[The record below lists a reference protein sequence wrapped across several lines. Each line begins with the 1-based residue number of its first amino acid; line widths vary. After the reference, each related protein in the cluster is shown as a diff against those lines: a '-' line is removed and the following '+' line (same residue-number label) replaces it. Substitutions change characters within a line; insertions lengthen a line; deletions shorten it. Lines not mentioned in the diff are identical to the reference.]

1 MRPGEGR
8 RLTAAQQYLNLR
20 TAAANPV
27 GGVLGRDGL
36 TWRCTVSPT
45 PLSRTYRLR
54 IEYHRGLTPKVFV
67 EDPDL
72 SELAEGRR
80 LPHVY
85 EQRPAQL
92 CLYLPGSGEW
102 HHGLLISRTII
113 PWATLW
119 LFYFEEWLAS
129 GEWKG
134 GGMHP
139 APRSDRQKRKRPGAS
154 RPARPS

>member
-1 MRPGEGR
+1 MRPGESL

-20 TAAANPV
+20 TAAADPV

-36 TWRCTVSPT
+36 TWWCKVTPT

-54 IEYHRGLTPKVFV
+54 IEYRRGLTPKAFV

-85 EQRPAQL
+85 GQSPAQL

-119 LFYFEEWLAS
+119 LFYFEDWLAS
-129 GEWKG
+129 GEWRG

-139 APRSDRQKRKRPGAS
+139 SPRSDKQS
-154 RPARPS
+154 REKHRTSRAARRS